1 MDPALSNQIVPRPPE
16 VLKVNRS
23 NARTHSKKQIRQI
36 ANSIKAFGFVGAIV
50 IDENDKV
57 LAGHGR
63 LEASKFL
70 ELPLVPTLRLK
81 GLTEAQKRAFVLAD
95 NKIAENAGWDR
106 ELLVQELGDLA
117 TLLEPLNWDLTLT
130 GFEPAEIDAL
140 FADLGDATP
149 EPADNLIFLDKD
161 AVSRPGDLWV
171 ADRHRILCDDSRS
184 RAAIDRLM
192 DDARARMVCADPPY
206 NVRVADV
213 QGRGRIKHPEFAF
226 ASGEMSEPEYIA
238 FLGEALSNAARVST
252 DGAIHYVFVDWRHVF
267 ELVTAARPIY
277 GAMLNICVWAKTT
290 AGQGSFYRSQTE
302 FVGVFRVGQNGHQ
315 NNIGLGR
322 FGRNRSNLWTYPGMS
337 GFGPGRQDM
346 LAMHPTI
353 KPVALVGDAMRD
365 CTTKGDIVLDP
376 FLGSGTT
383 ILAAEKVGR
392 RCFGLECEPRYVDV
406 AIRRWEA
413 CTKLE
418 AVLEGDGRTYAEVKA
433 ERLESRGVNPQA
445 APTDSPPPRRGPAP
459 ANAAEIDAPDDGGDW
474 TTLGQPIPVTSAN
487 GERR

>member
-1 MDPALSNQIVPRPPE
+1 MNRQTNSLKKAGGRVRSFQGMDPALSNQIVPRPPE

-81 GLTEAQKRAFVLAD
+81 VLTEAQKRAFVLAD

-140 FADLGDATP
+140 FADLGDTTP

-171 ADRHRILCDDSRS
+171 ADRHRILRHDSRS

-213 QGRGRIKHPEFAF
+213 QGRVGSNTRSLHSHP
-226 ASGEMSEPEYIA
+226 
-238 FLGEALSNAARVST
+238 AR
-252 DGAIHYVFVDWRHVF
+252 
-267 ELVTAARPIY
+267 
-277 GAMLNICVWAKTT
+277 
-290 AGQGSFYRSQTE
+290 
-302 FVGVFRVGQNGHQ
+302 
-315 NNIGLGR
+315 
-322 FGRNRSNLWTYPGMS
+322 
-337 GFGPGRQDM
+337 
-346 LAMHPTI
+346 
-353 KPVALVGDAMRD
+353 
-365 CTTKGDIVLDP
+365 
-376 FLGSGTT
+376 
-383 ILAAEKVGR
+383 
-392 RCFGLECEPRYVDV
+392 
-406 AIRRWEA
+406 
-413 CTKLE
+413 
-418 AVLEGDGRTYAEVKA
+418 
-433 ERLESRGVNPQA
+433 
-445 APTDSPPPRRGPAP
+445 
-459 ANAAEIDAPDDGGDW
+459 
-474 TTLGQPIPVTSAN
+474 
-487 GERR
+487 